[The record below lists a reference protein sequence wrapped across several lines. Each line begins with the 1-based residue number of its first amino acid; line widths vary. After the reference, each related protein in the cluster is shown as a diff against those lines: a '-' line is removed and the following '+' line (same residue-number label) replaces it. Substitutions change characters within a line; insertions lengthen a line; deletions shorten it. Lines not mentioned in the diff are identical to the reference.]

1 MRMSSCYLKPLS
13 MVLIFVLV
21 FSICAFFIASCDS
34 STPAPTPTTQAS
46 TTVPPAITQAP
57 VVSTTTTVPPTT
69 APTIITTATSKPP
82 VTTTAASP
90 SKYGGLVRW
99 IQGTGPGTPIGIP
112 WEAFGASAFNQQ
124 HSLEWMFKEQLDG
137 SLTPA
142 LAESW
147 TVDPKVATITF
158 KLRKGVKFHDGTDFN
173 AQAVK
178 WNLEKEMAPGSANVA
193 STTNWK
199 SIDVVD
205 DYTFRVN
212 LKTWQNTALITFSST
227 AVAQISPTA
236 FEKQGIDALR
246 FKMIGTGPFIQT
258 EFKRDVV
265 LGFVKNSNYWQQ
277 GKPYIDKLEIIYSTE
292 LMTCAAL
299 LKSGGAEILNCQGSA
314 TTANDVEK
322 AGFKIVT
329 QPAGTGGL
337 SNLTPDSANPKSPW
351 ADVKVRL
358 AAEYALDKDAMSKT
372 FGMGYSIPAYQVC
385 ASNSPGHDP
394 SLTPRKYDPA
404 KAKQLLAEAGYPN
417 GFKTTIICA
426 PFGLN
431 RDQVLAVQAY
441 FKTVGIQAELQFPAA
456 AQAQEYISGTLPL
469 NSLLVN
475 PYMLSAN
482 PNRVFTSYFNDPVTS
497 NKSMKRPDGFAA
509 LLAATLDTPELDPA
523 LAKKCEAAIYN
534 DCSMIPLAW
543 GISPFAMAD
552 YVNDPGIGTRSSL
565 TYWNPENVWLS
576 KK

>member
-1 MRMSSCYLKPLS
+1 MSKSSFSSNALS
-13 MVLIFVLV
+13 KISVFIMVL
-21 FSICAFFIASCDS
+21 SICALFMAGCSGES
-34 STPAPTPTTQAS
+34 STSTSTPPQTQSS
-46 TTVPPAITQAP
+46 TTVATTTKPPAVNTT
-57 VVSTTTTVPPTT
+57 VSSTTAAPLPTSTAPKPTITTT
-69 APTIITTATSKPP
+69 AP
-82 VTTTAASP
+82 ASP
-90 SKYGGLVRW
+90 AKYGGLVRW
-99 IQGTGPGTPIGIP
+99 IQGTGPGTPIGTP

-137 SLTPA
+137 SLTPS

-147 TVDPKVATITF
+147 TVDPKAATITF

-199 SIDVVD
+199 SIEVVD
-205 DYTFRVN
+205 DNTFRVN

-246 FKMIGTGPFIQT
+246 WQMIGTGPFVQT
-258 EFKRDVV
+258 QFKRDVM
-265 LGFVKNSNYWQQ
+265 LGFEKNKNYWDQ
-277 GKPYIDKLEIIYSTE
+277 GKPFIDKLEIIYLTD
-292 LMTCAAL
+292 LLTCAAL
-299 LKSGGAEILNCQGSA
+299 LKSGGAEILNCQGSIV
-314 TTANDVEK
+314 TANDVEK

-337 SNLTPDSANPKSPW
+337 GNLTPDSANKDSPW
-351 ADVKVRL
+351 SNVKVRM
-358 AAEYALDKDAMSKT
+358 AAEYALDKDAMART

-385 ASNSPGHDP
+385 ASNSQGHDP
-394 SLTPRKYDPA
+394 SLTPRKYDVA

-431 RDQVLAVQAY
+431 RDQIIAVQAY
-441 FKTVGIQAELQFPAA
+441 FKAVGIQAELTFPAA
-456 AQAQEYISGTLPL
+456 SQAQEYISGTLPT

-497 NKSMKRPDGFAA
+497 NRSMKRPDGFAD
-509 LLAATLDTPELDPA
+509 LLAATLATPDLDPV

-543 GISPFAMAD
+543 SMSPFALAAN
-552 YVNDPGIGTRSSL
+552 VNDSGIGTRSSL

-576 KK
+576 K

>member
-1 MRMSSCYLKPLS
+1 MSKSSCSLNALCKLLVLV
-13 MVLIFVLV
+13 MVL
-21 FSICAFFIASCDS
+21 SICALFIAGCESES
-34 STPAPTPTTQAS
+34 STTAPTQTQA
-46 TTVPPAITQAP
+46 
-57 VVSTTTTVPPTT
+57 TTTVPPVTKAPVITNAVPSNTT
-69 APTIITTATSKPP
+69 ALPMTTTVAPKPT
-82 VTTTAASP
+82 VTTPPPTTSA
-90 SKYGGLVRW
+90 KYGGLVRW

-147 TVDPKVATITF
+147 SVDPKAATITF

-178 WNLEKEMAPGSANVA
+178 WNLEKEMSPGSANAA

-199 SIDVVD
+199 SIEVMD

-227 AVAQISPTA
+227 AVAQMSPTA
-236 FEKQGIDALR
+236 FDKQGIDALR
-246 FKMIGTGPFIQT
+246 WKMVGTGPFVQT
-258 EFKRDVV
+258 EFQRDVV
-265 LGFVKNSNYWQQ
+265 LGFIKNTSYWDL
-277 GKPYIDKLEIIYSTE
+277 GKPYIDKLQILYSTE

-299 LKSGGAEILNCQGSA
+299 LKSGGAEILNCQGSII
-314 TTANDVEK
+314 TANDVEK

-337 SNLTPDSANPKSPW
+337 GCLTPDSANKDSPW
-351 ADVKVRL
+351 SNVKVRM
-358 AAEYALDKDAMSKT
+358 AAEYALDKEAMAKT
-372 FGMGYSIPAYQVC
+372 FGMGYSIAAYQVC
-385 ASNSPGHDP
+385 ASNSQGYDP
-394 SLTPRKYDPA
+394 SLTGRKYDTA
-404 KAKQLLAEAGYPN
+404 KAKQLLTEAGYPN
-417 GFKTTIICA
+417 GFKTTIYAA

-431 RDQVLAVQAY
+431 RDQIIAVQAY
-441 FKTVGIQAELQFPAA
+441 FKAVGIQAELQFPAA
-456 AQAQEYISGTLPL
+456 AQAQEYISGTLPA

-509 LLAATLDTPELDPA
+509 LLAATLATPDLDPT
-523 LAKKCEAAIYN
+523 LARKCEAAIYD
-534 DCSMIPLAW
+534 DCSMLPLAW
-543 GISPFAMAD
+543 SMSPFALAAN
-552 YVNDPGIGTRSSL
+552 VNDSGIGTRSSL
-565 TYWNPENVWLS
+565 TYWNPENVWLT
-576 KK
+576 K